1 MGENG
6 VFLMGWGRSLG
17 VSSTLLAAISSEE
30 QYLMDYVCPE
40 MPEEGGCI
48 VGVLTWWSKIASI
61 IFSEHSTRII
71 CNGLNSEC
79 QTRYSIHSV
88 NFCILENI
96 ARNLQVPTRH
106 VFDLPSL
113 TEDFRKIDQGGL

>member
-6 VFLMGWGRSLG
+6 VFNG
-17 VSSTLLAAISSEE
+17 VSSILLAAISSEE

-61 IFSEHSTRII
+61 IFSEHGTRIV

-79 QTRYSIHSV
+79 QTRYSIHTV

-96 ARNLQVPTRH
+96 ARNLQVPTR
-106 VFDLPSL
+106 
-113 TEDFRKIDQGGL
+113 

>member
-1 MGENG
+1 MGGNG
-6 VFLMGWGRSLG
+6 VFNG
-17 VSSTLLAAISSEE
+17 VSSILFAAISSEE

-61 IFSEHSTRII
+61 IFSEHGTRIV

-79 QTRYSIHSV
+79 QTRYSIHTV

-96 ARNLQVPTRH
+96 ARNLQVPTR
-106 VFDLPSL
+106 
-113 TEDFRKIDQGGL
+113 